1 MTGRMLRHYRAD
13 QKIGEGGMGVV
24 YKGWDTHLDRPV
36 AIKVLSA
43 DAVSNP
49 DRKRRFI
56 QEAKSASALNH
67 PNIITVY
74 DVDSVDGVDFI
85 VMEFVDGDTLDRHIG
100 RTGLKFNVALR
111 YAAQIAGALT
121 RAHGSNI
128 VHRDLKPAN
137 VMVDRHGLVKV
148 LDFGLAKLTEPRAPT
163 EQESTLTDGGGTA
176 EGTVI
181 GTAAY
186 MSPEQAEGK
195 PVDARSDIFSF
206 GTLLYETLTGAKPF
220 RGETRMSTISAILT
234 RTPDP
239 VSSKAPG
246 LPAEIERIV
255 MRCLRKDPARRF
267 QAMEEVKLAL
277 DELREQ
283 SDSGQLPASVPA
295 VPAAAPAPNSR
306 WRYTAIAAGLA
317 AVSGAAAWVFHHR
330 TSGPAPAA
338 PLSFTR
344 VTADSGLTTDPA
356 LSPDGKLLA
365 YASDRATGEDLDIW
379 VQHLGSGDPVR
390 LTNWPASESEPDFS
404 PDGARL
410 AFRSTRD
417 GGGIYVVPVLGGEPR
432 LVVRNGLRPRFSPDG
447 NSIAYWMGAVGSAAG
462 TTDRQVFV
470 VPATGGS
477 PKRVGGSLRD
487 IGLPV
492 WMKDGKRLLVTGG
505 NPRRDSWLAPLD
517 GGEPRATGIFP
528 ALRGARLSGNP
539 WSVSESGEWVLF
551 SSGGSRTGL
560 GDYGATN
567 LWRIRLNTA
576 GEAVGPPERITSG
589 TAIEGKPATAAGG
602 LVAMS
607 SEVFSANLWWL
618 PMDTDRG
625 LVKGEMT
632 QVTTGTAVNERPG
645 ISVDGKRLVF
655 VSNRTGNGE
664 IWFRDLESGKERALT
679 STPQSEY
686 WPSIS
691 SDGTR
696 VYYSDRSN
704 TGAAMYFQELAGG
717 GPAPAGKLGS
727 ALSISPDGRYG
738 LHGGGSAGSLLSVK
752 LPTLE
757 EQTVASHPTLQLL
770 SPRFSHDGKWIAM
783 HVRNTEFTRR
793 IWAFPFYP
801 DRETKQSE
809 WVPITDGAQLDRNPE
824 WSPDGKTIYFLADRD
839 GFRGIYGQR
848 VDGATKRPTGPQ
860 FEVKTFRGARRSMMN
875 FSNTGATSPA
885 VARGKMVFALG
896 ELSANIWIARIP

>member
-1 MTGRMLRHYRAD
+1 MTGRMLRHYRVD

-43 DAVSNP
+43 EAVSNP

-74 DVDSVDGVDFI
+74 DVDSLDGVDFI

-100 RTGLKFNVALR
+100 RSGLKFNVALR
-111 YAAQIAGALT
+111 YAAQIADALT

-148 LDFGLAKLTEPRAPT
+148 LDFGLAKLTEPRVPT
-163 EQESTLTDGGGTA
+163 PQESTLTDAGQTA

-195 PVDARSDIFSF
+195 PVDARSDVFSF
-206 GTLLYETLTGAKPF
+206 GTLLYEALTGTKPF
-220 RGETRMSTISAILT
+220 QGETRMSTISAILT
-234 RTPDP
+234 RAPDP
-239 VSSKAPG
+239 VSAKAAG

-267 QAMEEVKLAL
+267 QHMDEVKLAL

-283 SDSGQLPASVPA
+283 SDSGQLSTS
-295 VPAAAPAPNSR
+295 VPAAAPAPKNR
-306 WRYTAIAAGLA
+306 WRWAAMAAGLA
-317 AVSGAAAWVFHHR
+317 AISGAAWVLLLR
-330 TSGPAPAA
+330 STEPAPAA
-338 PLSFTR
+338 PLVFTR

-390 LTNWPASESEPDFS
+390 LTNWPSSESEPDFS
-404 PDGARL
+404 PDAGRI

-432 LVVRNGLRPRFSPDG
+432 MVVRNGFRPRFSPDG
-447 NSIAYWMGAVGSAAG
+447 NSIAYWTGAAGSASG

-470 VPATGGS
+470 VPATGGA
-477 PKRVGGSLRD
+477 PKRVGERVAD
-487 IGLPV
+487 IGHPV
-492 WMKDGKRLLVTGG
+492 WMKDGKHLLVAGG
-505 NPRRDSWLAPLD
+505 PFPGRDWWVVPVD
-517 GGEPRATGIFP
+517 GGEAQSTGVL
-528 ALRGARLSGNP
+528 AELGRTKVSGDP
-539 WSVSESGEWVLF
+539 WSLSDSGDSVLF
-551 SSGGSRTGL
+551 SSGGGQGL
-560 GDYGATN
+560 GRYGATN
-567 LWRIRLNTA
+567 LWKIRLGSDGKA
-576 GEAVGPPERITSG
+576 AGPPERITSG

-602 LVAMS
+602 VVAMS
-607 SEVFSANLWWL
+607 SGAFSANLWLL

-625 LVKGEMT
+625 VVTGEMT
-632 QVTTGTAVNERPG
+632 QVTTGSAVNERPG
-645 ISVDGKRLVF
+645 ISRDGKRLVF

-664 IWFRDLESGKERALT
+664 IWFRDIESGKERALT
-679 STPQSEY
+679 STPEFEY

-691 SDGTR
+691 SDGNR
-696 VYYSDRSN
+696 VYYSDRSSN
-704 TGAAMYFQELAGG
+704 KASMYFQDLAAE
-717 GPAPAGKLGS
+717 GPNPAGKLGT
-727 ALSISPDGRYG
+727 AWSISPDGRYG
-738 LHGGGSAGSLLSVK
+738 LRGGGSDGKLVSVK
-752 LPTLE
+752 LPTLG
-757 EQTVASHPTLQLL
+757 EQTVASHPSMQLL

-783 HVRNTEFTRR
+783 HVRNTEFTRQ

-809 WVPITDGAQLDRNPE
+809 WVPITGGTQLDRDPE
-824 WSPDGKTIYFLADRD
+824 WSSDGKTIYFLADRD

-848 VDGATKRPTGPQ
+848 VDGAAKRPIGPQ
-860 FEVKTFRGARRSMMN
+860 FEVKMFRSTRRSMMN
-875 FSNTGATSPA
+875 FFNTGATSPA
-885 VARGKMVFALG
+885 VASDKMIFALG
-896 ELSANIWIARIP
+896 ELSANIWIAKIR